1 MYWCEWGENREER
14 ISFPETRH
22 SPAITLLK
30 HRKKKKKKKRTKMMR
45 KEKIHKKERK
55 KEITTYKTSFHI
67 VIALFVKEND
77 DMHLLHKIE
86 LKGNEGK
93 EKNMKIRI

>member
-1 MYWCEWGENREER
+1 MLCWCERAGEREER

-22 SPAITLLK
+22 SPAITLLE
-30 HRKKKKKKKRTKMMR
+30 HRKKKTKKRTKMMR
-45 KEKIHKKERK
+45 KEKIHQKERK
-55 KEITTYKTSFHI
+55 KEVTKYKTSFHI
-67 VIALFVKEND
+67 VIALFVKQNV
-77 DMHLLHKIE
+77 DMQLLHKIE